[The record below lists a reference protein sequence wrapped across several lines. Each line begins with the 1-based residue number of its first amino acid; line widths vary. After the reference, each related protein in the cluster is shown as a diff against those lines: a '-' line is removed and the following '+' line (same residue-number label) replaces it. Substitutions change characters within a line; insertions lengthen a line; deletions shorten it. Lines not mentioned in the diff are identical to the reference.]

1 MGIVFEVF
9 EEGQQVPAGW
19 HKVTGHFDWDM
30 KMDFTWKARWVL
42 DSHKTPDPIGSM
54 FAGVVS
60 RESVRITFTYAAL
73 NGLDVCAADIHNA
86 YLQAP
91 SSQQDYII
99 CSPEFGM
106 ENVGRVALIHR
117 AMYGSKSTGKDFRN
131 HLRSCMLHLNFSSCP
146 ANPDVWMRKAPK
158 VDSLPCYDYVLLYMD
173 EELVVSEEAEAILM
187 EEIG

>member
-19 HKVTGHFDWDM
+19 HKVTGHLDWDM

-86 YLQAP
+86 
-91 SSQQDYII
+91 
-99 CSPEFGM
+99 
-106 ENVGRVALIHR
+106 
-117 AMYGSKSTGKDFRN
+117 
-131 HLRSCMLHLNFSSCP
+131 
-146 ANPDVWMRKAPK
+146 
-158 VDSLPCYDYVLLYMD
+158 
-173 EELVVSEEAEAILM
+173 
-187 EEIG
+187 